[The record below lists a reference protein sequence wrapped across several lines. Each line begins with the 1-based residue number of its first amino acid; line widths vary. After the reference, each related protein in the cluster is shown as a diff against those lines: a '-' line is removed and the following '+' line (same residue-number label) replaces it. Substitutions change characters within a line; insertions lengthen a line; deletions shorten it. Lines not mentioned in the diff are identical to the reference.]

1 MPVSPAIQR
10 EIELTMRT
18 APVELLTQAEIFV
31 DTGAAIAAVPTR
43 NEDTSTASDLQVD
56 IGTSGRFLGKLRAL
70 MQDEPEKHI
79 DAKVFFPAN
88 LRFLLSQ
95 PVHSRLTLVATCV
108 HPLPLPVE
116 TGGDYAAPGALPMRR
131 TLLPF
136 FAALFA
142 VLTFV
147 PAGLPAQAAG
157 QTAAPAAVP
166 ADAPYK
172 DARLPADRRVAD
184 LLSRM
189 TLEEKATMLSG
200 AGWMESAANDRLG
213 IPAIKMADGPLGVR
227 SWAGSSAITN
237 LAGAPLKVLSTSFP
251 SGVAMAAT
259 WDTALVQREG
269 QAIAQEVKALG
280 RDMILGPTVNI
291 NRVPLWG
298 RNFEGYGE
306 DPYLAA
312 RLGVAYIKGVQGEGV
327 IPSVK
332 HFAANNEEFE
342 RHRIDEQID
351 ARTLHEIYLPAF
363 KAAVE
368 EGGAWTVMSAYNKV
382 NGLNCSMNAPLL
394 HEILLGEF
402 GFKGFI
408 VSDWG
413 STYATAATVNAG
425 MDLEMPGGPL
435 LPAYKATAGPQA
447 TGRSGGWLAADKVLA
462 ELKAGNISEATLN
475 DNVGRILRVIFVCG
489 LFDHPHTAGGE
500 VDTPAQQ
507 AVALQGATEGIV
519 LLKNEGSLLPLD
531 AAKIHSIA
539 VIGPNAAVART
550 GGGGSSMV
558 RPNYSIAPLDGIR
571 TRVGS
576 GVDVK
581 YALGVGMEGEDP
593 TQDTPEARAKALSQ
607 AVEAAAQS
615 DVAVVVVGRYSKLE
629 AESFDVKTMDLPA
642 GQDELIEAVEKA
654 NPHTIVVLNSG
665 DPVTMT
671 KWIAQTPALLEM
683 WYGGQEGGHALA
695 AILFGDANPS
705 GKLPV
710 SFPKKF
716 EDSPASANYPG
727 VNLKV
732 NYAEGI
738 YVGYRYYDTKNV
750 EPQFPFG
757 FGLSY
762 TTFEYSD
769 LKVTPS
775 QSSGNELANV
785 SLKVKNTGTRAG
797 SEVVQL
803 YVHDG
808 HSKID
813 RPVRE
818 LKGFKRVELKPGET
832 KTVGFT
838 LDRSDLSYWSPE
850 KKAWVA
856 DPGTFEIQVGASS
869 RDIRL
874 HAPLELKK

>member
-1 MPVSPAIQR
+1 
-10 EIELTMRT
+10 
-18 APVELLTQAEIFV
+18 
-31 DTGAAIAAVPTR
+31 
-43 NEDTSTASDLQVD
+43 
-56 IGTSGRFLGKLRAL
+56 
-70 MQDEPEKHI
+70 
-79 DAKVFFPAN
+79 
-88 LRFLLSQ
+88 
-95 PVHSRLTLVATCV
+95 
-108 HPLPLPVE
+108 
-116 TGGDYAAPGALPMRR
+116 MRR
-131 TLLPF
+131 TLIPF
-136 FAALFA
+136 FAVLFA
-142 VLTFV
+142 VVPFV
-147 PAGLPAQAAG
+147 PADILAQAAP
-157 QTAAPAAVP
+157 QAASPAAVP

-251 SGVAMAAT
+251 SGVDMAAT
-259 WDTALVQREG
+259 WDTELVQREG

-531 AAKIHSIA
+531 ATKIHSIA

>member
-1 MPVSPAIQR
+1 
-10 EIELTMRT
+10 
-18 APVELLTQAEIFV
+18 
-31 DTGAAIAAVPTR
+31 
-43 NEDTSTASDLQVD
+43 
-56 IGTSGRFLGKLRAL
+56 
-70 MQDEPEKHI
+70 
-79 DAKVFFPAN
+79 
-88 LRFLLSQ
+88 
-95 PVHSRLTLVATCV
+95 
-108 HPLPLPVE
+108 
-116 TGGDYAAPGALPMRR
+116 MRR

-136 FAALFA
+136 FAVLFA
-142 VLTFV
+142 VVPFV
-147 PAGLPAQAAG
+147 PTGLQAQTAG
-157 QTAAPAAVP
+157 QNAAPAAVP

-259 WDTALVQREG
+259 WDTVLVQREG

-306 DPYLAA
+306 DPYLTA

-342 RHRIDEQID
+342 RHRIDVQID

-394 HEILLGEF
+394 REILLGEF
-402 GFKGFI
+402 GFKGFV

-413 STYATAATVNAG
+413 STYSTAPTVNAG

-435 LPAYKATAGPQA
+435 LTGYMAATGPQSM
-447 TGRSGGWLAADKVLA
+447 GRSGGWLAADKVLA
-462 ELKAGNISEATLN
+462 EVKAGNISEAALD
-475 DNVGRILRVIFVCG
+475 DNVGRILRVIFVSG

-500 VDTPAQQ
+500 VDTWAQQ

-519 LLKNEGSLLPLD
+519 LLKNAGSLLPLD
-531 AAKIHSIA
+531 ATKIHSIA

-558 RPNYSIAPLDGIR
+558 RPKYAIAPLDGIR
-571 TRVGS
+571 TRAT

-581 YALGVGMEGEDP
+581 YALGVGMEGEDHA
-593 TQDTPEARAKALSQ
+593 QDTPEARAKALQ
-607 AVEAAAQS
+607 EAVDAAAHA

-654 NPHTIVVLNSG
+654 NPHTIVVLNTG

-762 TTFEYSD
+762 TSFEYGD

-775 QSSGNELANV
+775 QSSGNELVNV
-785 SLKVKNTGTRAG
+785 SLKVKNTGARAG
-797 SEVVQL
+797 TEVVQL

-832 KTVGFT
+832 KTIDFT
-838 LDRSDLSYWSPE
+838 LNRADLSYWSPE

-874 HAPLELKK
+874 RAPMELKK